1 MSATAKTPGWTI
13 VRQDDD
19 SDSYRCLHDE
29 QGRYC
34 VDVHGLVT
42 ETTEHLDDRARRV
55 VAALNAVAG
64 ILTEDLEKVLVFVPY
79 LRLLKLGGLAD
90 RQASTMEGAPP
101 DPYVGLAHPSAHE
114 EPQP

>member
-42 ETTEHLDDRARRV
+42 ETTEHLDDRARRI
-55 VAALNAVAG
+55 VASLNAVAG
-64 ILTEDLEKVLVFVPY
+64 IPTGDLEKLSLLGDY
-79 LRLLKLGGLAD
+79 LRLLKLSHLAD
-90 RQASTMEGAPP
+90 RQAAPLEESHP
-101 DPYVGLAHPSAHE
+101 DHE
-114 EPQP
+114 YIPAGGTA